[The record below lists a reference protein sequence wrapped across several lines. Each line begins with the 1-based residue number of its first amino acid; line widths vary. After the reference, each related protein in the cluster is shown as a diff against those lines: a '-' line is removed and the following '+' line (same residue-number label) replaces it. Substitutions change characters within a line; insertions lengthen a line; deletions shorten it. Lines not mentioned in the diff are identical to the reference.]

1 MLRFCIW
8 NSVSGMRSKMLIFY
22 NNQCSFDLLVMKE
35 CFSPMGMSNGTIM
48 DHEISGSSTIDKAHP
63 AFYARVITA
72 RNERVSTRGSWCAK
86 LADKEQFLEID
97 LKKPRKVTGQSWM
110 VTFPIITRL
119 VVTLVYCCIV
129 LSHIFQYTFCQ
140 CHFCRFWYDLFL
152 PELVKTKTNKRE
164 I

>member
-1 MLRFCIW
+1 
-8 NSVSGMRSKMLIFY
+8 MLIFY
-22 NNQCSFDLLVMKE
+22 NNQCSFDLFVMKE

-97 LKKPRKVTGQSWM
+97 LKKPRKVTG
-110 VTFPIITRL
+110 
-119 VVTLVYCCIV
+119 
-129 LSHIFQYTFCQ
+129 
-140 CHFCRFWYDLFL
+140 
-152 PELVKTKTNKRE
+152 
-164 I
+164 